1 MIERHSHRAAA
12 TRRSGP
18 GILARLC
25 AVLRFF
31 AGMYTPPPC
40 DRGQTIQ
47 RTTLLHALSFSFI
60 FILLFASAGW
70 AATPSGTV
78 ISNTATVQFVPG
90 SGGPVIVSSNTV
102 SLITTAWRTPST
114 LELLQYAPTAPS
126 AVPTF
131 VSTTDRSTT
140 ATSGGPFLPMPQPVQ
155 FPSGTAIPL
164 AAVPLVPGGL
174 YHEGDPLFIRLTD
187 IDQNINTTAIET
199 VLVTLG
205 VSATGDAEVVR
216 LYETGPNTGIFTG
229 YIQTGPGPAVNGNG
243 TLSVAVSSRIDGS
256 YVDVADGTDT
266 RAASVLVDPY
276 GIVFDSTTGLPVNGV
291 SVSLV
296 DGAGAPATVYGDNGT
311 SIFPATVVTGGTVT
325 DSGGKVYVMPAGGF
339 RFPFITPGTYRF
351 LIVPPAG
358 YRAPSV
364 VPTSVLQALPGGPF
378 AIVVP
383 GSRGEQFIVN
393 PGPALHI
400 DIPVDPVGLGLWLI
414 KTAGKETAS
423 VGDFVPYGL
432 TVENTSTIALAPGVI
447 VNDRLPHGFRYRK
460 GSGRLNGVVLADPV
474 VSPDGR
480 GLTFAVGSLAASGR
494 GVITYVAEVGAGA
507 KPGKA
512 VNSAVATSL
521 LGASSNVASATVMV
535 TEDLFRSKAT
545 IVGRVIVDGCG
556 DKERSEETGL
566 AGIRIFREDGT
577 FVVTDKD
584 GMYHFAAVEP
594 GTHVVQID
602 LATVPRKYEIMACE
616 ENTRFAG
623 SAFSQFVDVQGGTL
637 WRADFHAGLKPKIIG
652 EVGIEI
658 TTSLKKAGDGGPR
671 MDQGTDLIEYNV
683 PMRVGAVPA
692 RNLKLSIM
700 LPPGATYQT
709 GSTIFTGKKT
719 TQPDGADGAVS
730 RPTGSAAAVILID
743 EPQEAEGAV
752 TFRFAEI
759 PADWEGTLQF
769 DAAVPLDGPLGELS
783 TSALLTVDTPG
794 GKNERTPV
802 VKTAVV
808 RSVRQDLRT
817 APDIVLHPKFQSGSA
832 DLSKQDKRE
841 LDRLVARIKK
851 VRVKHIVVTGHTD
864 PQKISGRLKKK
875 YPDNHALSFARAAAV
890 GAYLAE
896 ALKLKPEQVTYEGKG
911 PDEPV
916 ASNKTAAGRARNR
929 RVELRVQTLQVVAV
943 SVLKSEKASSGMKAV
958 ATLGLRPGEEW
969 PAEKP
974 AKDAADRKKMPD
986 YNAVWLQTTT
996 AGLAWLWPP
1005 ENLNPS
1011 APITGAAIKHG
1022 PGHSLALSLNG
1033 AAVDPISFEGTA
1045 KREDGSVAVST
1056 WSRLHLVEGDNRFE
1070 AVVTDEA
1077 GLVVERMTRIVHYS
1091 GNPVQAIFVPERS
1104 SLFADGKTPPVVAV
1118 RVLDKDGPPAREGV
1132 LGEYSVDPPHLPRK
1146 RVEDL
1151 KNAPLTA
1158 STSDRLQYH
1167 VGDDGIA
1174 LIELEPTT
1182 QSGEAVVRI
1191 PMTNET
1197 RDIRVWLAPEDR
1209 DWILV
1214 GLGEGTVGYN
1224 TVKGNMESFGAG
1236 GGGEENFTEDGRVAF
1251 YAKGRIKGEWLL
1263 TLAYDSAR
1271 HQGRDPQN
1279 LHQAIDPNKYYL
1291 LYGDGTEQRYDAS
1304 SAKSLYV
1311 KLERGQFYALFG
1323 DYATGL
1329 TVSELS
1335 RYSRTFT
1342 GFKSEMKGERFQYNV
1357 FAAET
1362 NQAFIRDEI
1371 PGDGT
1376 SGLYHLSRKYIA
1388 LNSERVTIE
1397 ARDRFHSEVVV
1408 SSQPLSRHL
1417 DYTIDYESGSIF
1429 FKQPVFSRDGNFN
1442 PIFIVVE
1449 YESFD
1454 SVDNSLTY
1462 GGRGAVKL
1470 LENKVEIGATHVHE
1484 GRVGGSGDL
1493 DGVDA
1498 TVDLG
1503 GGTKLRGEVAAT
1515 KTEQAGTSAKTD
1527 GTAYLAEATHRSPKL
1542 DSRAYVREQAAGF
1555 GLGQQNGSETGT
1567 RKMGVDL
1574 DYRLT
1579 SSVAAGG
1586 EAFRSENLGTGAV
1599 RDVAEVRGRYTAA
1612 QYALTAGLR
1621 HAEDSFP
1628 GSEAQRSEQ
1637 VYFGANYKVTDRTS
1651 LRFKHEQ
1658 SVGGYN
1664 ANGDYPTRTTVG
1676 VDHKLNSTATLF
1688 ADQEWTH
1695 GSDQDSTTS
1704 RVGLRASPW
1713 TGGQIST
1720 TMEQQVTENGVRLF
1734 STTGLKQGWQLNK
1747 KWSFDAGLDRS
1758 TTFRH
1763 PGNTPL
1769 NVNVPPASG
1778 GTEDFTAVSLGAGY
1792 REEKWSWNG
1801 RVERRFSD
1809 SEEKTGLLMGANG
1822 EPRPGIGL
1830 AAGLQ
1835 YFKSDYVSGA
1845 ERQSGDLRFGLAYRP
1860 RETRWII
1867 LDRLDYLFNE
1877 QQGGGTNYNSK
1888 RFVNNFVANYTSG
1901 NRVQVSLQ
1909 YGAKYVLETIDSTD
1923 YSGYTDLTGLE
1934 LRYDLTKRWDIG
1946 VRGSMLHSWAIGM
1959 TDYLTSV
1966 STGFNL
1972 GKNFWISVGYNIT
1985 GFRDRDFSRADFTS
1999 EGPFIK
2005 FRFKFDQ
2012 ASARDAVKW
2021 FSGQ

>member
-1 MIERHSHRAAA
+1 MRDRIRTYRTTGSPAAA
-12 TRRSGP
+12 AASGGTAGVRP
-18 GILARLC
+18 RGA
-25 AVLRFF
+25 AVPVFSLF
-31 AGMYTPPPC
+31 
-40 DRGQTIQ
+40 
-47 RTTLLHALSFSFI
+47 SSFI
-60 FILLFASAGW
+60 ISFVLILFSSTAWS
-70 AATPSGTV
+70 ATPAGTV
-78 ISNTATVQFVPG
+78 ISNIANVTLTIGAGAPISMLSNAATVT
-90 SGGPVIVSSNTV
+90 TV
-102 SLITTAWRTPST
+102 VVRTPST
-114 LELLQYAPTAPS
+114 LELLQYAPTSPS
-126 AVPTF
+126 AVPT
-131 VSTTDRSTT
+131 VISPADYSTS
-140 ATSGGPFLPMPQPVQ
+140 ATGTGPFAALPQPVQ
-155 FPSGTAIPL
+155 FPSGAAISLAAPVPL
-164 AAVPLVPGGL
+164 APGSL
-174 YHEGDPLFIRLTD
+174 YHEGEPLFIRLTD
-187 IDQNINTTAIET
+187 LDQDLDPTVIET

-205 VSATGDAEVVR
+205 VSATGDAEIVR

-229 YIQTGPGPAVNGNG
+229 YLQTGPGPATIGNG
-243 TLSVAVSSRIDGS
+243 VLSVAENSRIDGS

-266 RAASVLVDPY
+266 RAASALVDPY

-291 SVSLV
+291 SVTLV
-296 DGAGAPATVYGDNGT
+296 DGTGAPATVYGDNGA
-311 SIFPATVVTGGTVT
+311 SIYPSTVVTGGTVT
-325 DSGGKVYVMPAGGF
+325 DSGGTVYTLPAGGF
-339 RFPFITPGTYRF
+339 RFPFIAPGTYQF
-351 LIVPPAG
+351 LIVPPAN

-364 VPTSVLQALPGGPF
+364 VPTSALQALPGGPF
-378 AIVVP
+378 AIVAP
-383 GSRGEQFIVN
+383 GSRGEQFIVD

-400 DIPVDPVGLGLWLI
+400 DIPIDPMGTGLWLM
-414 KTAGKETAS
+414 KTAGKNAAA
-423 VGDFVPYGL
+423 VGDFVPYSL
-432 TVENTSTIALAPGVI
+432 TVENTSTTALAPGVT

-460 GSGRLNGVVLADPV
+460 GSARLDGAVRSDPV
-474 VSPDGR
+474 VSADGR
-480 GLTFAVGSLAASGR
+480 GLTFSAGTLAPGGR
-494 GVITYVAEVGAGA
+494 AVITYVAEVGAGSR
-507 KPGKA
+507 PGKA
-512 VNSAVATSL
+512 VNVAVATSL
-521 LGASSNVASATVMV
+521 LGASSNVASAAVMV
-535 TEDLFRSKAT
+535 TEDLFRGKAT
-545 IVGRVIVDGCG
+545 IVGRIIPDACG
-556 DKERSEETGL
+556 DKERSEAAGL
-566 AGIRIFREDGT
+566 AGVRLFLENGAY
-577 FVVTDKD
+577 VVTDQN
-584 GMYHFAAVEP
+584 GMYHFEAVTP
-594 GTHVVQID
+594 GTHVVQVD
-602 LATVPRKYEIMACE
+602 VDSLPRKYELMQCE

-623 SAFSQFVDVQGGTL
+623 NVFSQFVDVQGGTL
-637 WRADFHAGLKPKIIG
+637 WRADFHAGLKPKLIG

-658 TTSLKKAGDGGPR
+658 TTSLKKAGTGGPR
-671 MDQGTDLIEYNV
+671 MDQGNDLIEYNI
-683 PMRVGAVPA
+683 PMRVGVVPA
-692 RNLKLSIM
+692 RNLRLTLM
-700 LPPGATYQT
+700 LPEGASYQPGSAVLSGRTAART
-709 GSTIFTGKKT
+709 N
-719 TQPDGADGAVS
+719 GADGAVS
-730 RPTGSAAAVILID
+730 SPTVSASTFIPLD
-743 EPQEAEGAV
+743 EPREAEGSV
-752 TFRFAEI
+752 TFRFAEV
-759 PADWEGTLQF
+759 PANWEGTLLF
-769 DAAVPLDGPLGELS
+769 DAVVPLDGPLGELS
-783 TSALLTVDTPG
+783 TSAMLTIDTPG

-802 VKTAVV
+802 VKTAVI

-817 APDIVLHPKFQSGSA
+817 APDIVLHPRFQSGSA

-841 LDRLVARIKK
+841 LDQLIARIRK
-851 VRVKHIVVTGHTD
+851 VRVKHINIAGHTD
-864 PQKISGRLKKK
+864 SQKIRGRLLKKF
-875 YPDNHALSFARAAAV
+875 PDNHALSRARAASV
-890 GAYLAE
+890 GDYIAK
-896 ALKLKPEQVTYEGKG
+896 ALNLKPDQVSIDGKG
-911 PDEPV
+911 PDVPV

-929 RVELRVQTLQVVAV
+929 RVELRVQTIQVVAV
-943 SVLKSEKASSGMKAV
+943 AVLRTDKASSGMKAV

-974 AKDAADRKKMPD
+974 NNDAADRKKMPD
-986 YNAVWLQTTT
+986 YSGVWLET
-996 AGLAWLWPP
+996 AAAGFSWLWPP
-1005 ENLNPS
+1005 IGYQP
-1011 APITGAAIKHG
+1011 PIPNTKAAFKHD
-1022 PGHSLALSLNG
+1022 PGHKLALSLNNE
-1033 AAVDPISFEGTA
+1033 AVDPLYFEGTL
-1045 KREDGSVAVST
+1045 KREDNGPAVSA
-1056 WSRLHLVEGDNRFE
+1056 WSGIHLIEGDNRFE
-1070 AVVTDEA
+1070 VVVTDQA
-1077 GLVVERMTRIVHYS
+1077 GAEVERMTRVIHYS
-1091 GNPVQAIFVPERS
+1091 GDPVKAVFIPEKSRLS
-1104 SLFADGKTPPVVAV
+1104 ADGKNPPVVAV
-1118 RVLDKDGPPAREGV
+1118 RLLDKDGHPAREGI

-1146 RVEDL
+1146 RVENL
-1151 KNAPLTA
+1151 QQAPLTA
-1158 STSDRLQYH
+1158 STSDRLRYT

-1174 LIELEPTT
+1174 LIELEPTS
-1182 QSGEAVVRI
+1182 QSGEAV
-1191 PMTNET
+1191 
-1197 RDIRVWLAPEDR
+1197 IRFNLMSGSQDLRAWLAPEDR
-1209 DWILV
+1209 DWVLV
-1214 GLGEGTVGYN
+1214 GLAEGTVGYN

-1236 GGGEENFTEDGRVAF
+1236 GGEENFSEDGRVAF

-1263 TLAYDSAR
+1263 TVAYDSAR
-1271 HQGRDPQN
+1271 RQGRDPQS

-1311 KLERGQFYALFG
+1311 KLERGRFYALFG
-1323 DYATGL
+1323 DYTTGL
-1329 TVSELS
+1329 TVTELS

-1342 GFKSEMKGERFQYNV
+1342 GFKSEMKGERFQYSV

-1376 SGLYHLSRKYIA
+1376 SGLYRLSRRNIA

-1417 DYTIDYESGSIF
+1417 DYTIDYESGAIF

-1442 PIFIVVE
+1442 PIYIVVE

-1454 SVDNSLTY
+1454 SADTSLTY

-1470 LENKVEIGATHVHE
+1470 LGNKVEVGATHVHE
-1484 GRVGGSGDL
+1484 GRIGGSGDL

-1515 KTEQAGTSAKTD
+1515 KTEQAGTAAKTD

-1567 RKMGVDL
+1567 RKVGVDL

-1579 SSVAAGG
+1579 PSTAAGG
-1586 EAFRSENLGTGAV
+1586 EAFRQENLGTGAV

-1628 GSEAQRSEQ
+1628 GGEARRSEQ
-1637 VYFGANYKVTDRTS
+1637 VYFGARYKLTDRTS

-1664 ANGDYPTRTTVG
+1664 ANGDYPTRTTIG
-1676 VDHKLNSTATLF
+1676 ADHKLNSTATLF

-1695 GSDQDSTTS
+1695 GGDQDSTTS

-1713 TGGQIST
+1713 TGGQISS

-1747 KWSFDAGLDRS
+1747 KWSFDAGLDRT

-1763 PGNTPL
+1763 PGSAPL

-1778 GTEDFTAVSLGAGY
+1778 GAEDFTAVSLGAGY
-1792 REEKWSWNG
+1792 KEEKWSWNG

-1835 YFKSDYVSGA
+1835 YFSSDYVTGA
-1845 ERQSGDLRFGLAYRP
+1845 QRRSGDLRFGLAYRP

-1877 QQGGGTNYNSK
+1877 QQGGGADYDSK

-1909 YGAKYVLETIDSTD
+1909 YGAKYVLETIDSAD
-1923 YSGYTDLTGLE
+1923 YSGYTDLTGIE
-1934 LRYDLTKRWDIG
+1934 LRYDLTKRWDVG
-1946 VRGSMLHSWAIGM
+1946 VRGSMLHSWSIGQ
-1959 TDYLTSV
+1959 TDYGTSV

-2005 FRFKFDQ
+2005 FRLKFDQ
-2012 ASARDAVKW
+2012 ASAREAIKW
-2021 FSGQ
+2021 FTGQ

>member
-1 MIERHSHRAAA
+1 MRDRFSTYDALFGTAFA
-12 TRRSGP
+12 RSGGSTAGVRP
-18 GILARLC
+18 RAE
-25 AVLRFF
+25 AV
-31 AGMYTPPPC
+31 PV
-40 DRGQTIQ
+40 
-47 RTTLLHALSFSFI
+47 LSFFFTFLVSFLL
-60 FILLFASAGW
+60 ILPFSSPGW
-70 AATPSGTV
+70 AATPSGTI
-78 ISNTATVQFVPG
+78 ISNTATASYTPSVSGVP
-90 SGGPVIVSSNTV
+90 VTVSSNASAVTTV
-102 SLITTAWRTPST
+102 VARTPSV
-114 LELLQYAPTAPS
+114 LEFLQYAPASPS
-126 AVPTF
+126 AVV
-131 VSTTDRSTT
+131 VSLTDFSMS
-140 ATSGGPFLPMPQPVQ
+140 ATGMGPFAALPPPVQ
-155 FPSGTAIPL
+155 FPSGAPVNLAAPVPL
-164 AAVPLVPGGL
+164 APASL
-174 YHEGDPLFIRLTD
+174 YHTGEPVFIRLTD
-187 IDQNINTTAIET
+187 LDQNLDPAVIET

-205 VSATGDAEVVR
+205 VSATGDTEVVR
-216 LYETGPNTGIFTG
+216 LYETGPDTGVFTG
-229 YIQTGPGPAVNGNG
+229 YIQTGPGPAVIGNG
-243 TLSVAVSSRIDGS
+243 VLNVAENSRINGS

-266 RAASVLVDPY
+266 RAASALVDPY

-291 SVSLV
+291 SITLV
-296 DGAGAPATVYGDNGT
+296 DGTGAWATVYGDNGIST
-311 SIFPATVVTGGTVT
+311 IYPPTMVTGGTVT
-325 DSGGKVYVMPAGGF
+325 DSGGTVYTLPAGGF
-339 RFPFITPGTYRF
+339 RFPFIAPGTYQF
-351 LIVPPAG
+351 LIAPPTN

-364 VPTSVLQALPGGPF
+364 VPTSALQTLPGGPF
-378 AIVVP
+378 AIVAP
-383 GSRGEQFIVN
+383 GSRGEQFVVD

-400 DIPVDPVGLGLWLI
+400 DIPVDPAGTGLWLM
-414 KTAGKETAS
+414 KTAGKNAAA
-423 VGDFVPYGL
+423 VGDFVPYSL
-432 TVENTSTIALAPGVI
+432 TVENTSTTAPAPGVTI
-447 VNDRLPHGFRYRK
+447 NDRLPHGFRYRK
-460 GSGRLNGVVLADPV
+460 GSGRLNGAVLADPV
-474 VSPDGR
+474 VSADGR
-480 GLTFAVGSLAASGR
+480 GIAFAAGSLATGGR
-494 GVITYVAEVGAGA
+494 AVITYVAEVGAGSR
-507 KPGKA
+507 PGKA
-512 VNSAVATSL
+512 VNVAVATSL
-521 LGASSNVASATVMV
+521 LGTSSNVASAVVMV
-535 TEDLFRSKAT
+535 TEDLFRGKAT
-545 IVGRVIVDGCG
+545 IVGRIIPDACG
-556 DKERSEETGL
+556 DKERSEAAGL
-566 AGIRIFREDGT
+566 AGVRLFLENGT
-577 FVVTDKD
+577 YVVTDQN
-584 GMYHFAAVEP
+584 GMYHFEAVTP
-594 GTHVVQID
+594 GTHVVQVD
-602 LATVPRKYEIMACE
+602 VDSLPRKYELMACE

-623 SAFSQFVDVQGGTL
+623 NVFSQFVDVQGGTL
-637 WRADFHAGLKPKIIG
+637 WRADFHAGLKPKLIG

-658 TTSLKKAGDGGPR
+658 TTSLKKAGTGGPR
-671 MDQGTDLIEYNV
+671 MDQGKDLIEYNV

-700 LPPGATYQT
+700 LPEGASYQPGSAIIT
-709 GSTIFTGKKT
+709 GRT
-719 TQPDGADGAVS
+719 TARPNGADGAVS
-730 RPTGSAAAVILID
+730 GTTGTAAAVIPLD
-743 EPQEAEGAV
+743 EPQEAGGAV
-752 TFRFAEI
+752 TFRFAEV

-769 DAAVPLDGPLGELS
+769 DAVVPLDGPLGELS

-802 VKTAVV
+802 VKTAVI

-817 APDIVLHPKFQSGSA
+817 APDIVLHPRFQSGRDA
-832 DLSKQDKRE
+832 LSKQDKKD
-841 LDRLVARIKK
+841 LDLLIARIRKA
-851 VRVKHIVVTGHTD
+851 RVKHITVTGHTD
-864 PQKISGRLKKK
+864 SQKISGRLKKK
-875 YPDNHALSFARAAAV
+875 FPDNHALSFARAAAV
-890 GAYLAE
+890 GAYIAE
-896 ALKLKPEQVTYEGKG
+896 ALKLAPEQVTYEGKG

-929 RVELRVQTLQVVAV
+929 RVELRVQTIQVVAV
-943 SVLKSEKASSGMKAV
+943 SVLRTDKASSGMKAV

-974 AKDAADRKKMPD
+974 NKDSADKKKMPD
-986 YNAVWLQTTT
+986 YDT
-996 AGLAWLWPP
+996 AWMEKARPGLAWLWPNEGYHP
-1005 ENLNPS
+1005 PIPS
-1011 APITGAAIKHG
+1011 THVAIKRD
-1022 PGHSLALSLNG
+1022 PAKQLNLFLNG
-1033 AAVDPISFEGTA
+1033 AEVDAFHLDSTTTRPDN
-1045 KREDGSVAVST
+1045 RVAVT
-1056 WSRLHLVEGDNRFE
+1056 FWRGIHLADGDNVFE
-1070 AVVTDEA
+1070 AVEYDENGA
-1077 GLVVERMTRIVHYS
+1077 EIERLKRVMHYS
-1091 GNPVQAIFVPERS
+1091 TSPVQAVLAPS
-1104 SLFADGKTPPVVAV
+1104 GSQLVADGRKPPVIAV
-1118 RVLDKDGPPAREGV
+1118 RLTDKDGHPVREG
-1132 LGEYSVDPPHLPRK
+1132 LIGEYSVDPPHLPRK
-1146 RVEDL
+1146 RVENL
-1151 KNAPLTA
+1151 QSAPLTA

-1167 VGDDGIA
+1167 VGDDGVA
-1174 LIELEPTT
+1174 LIELEPTS
-1182 QSGEAVVRI
+1182 QSGEAIVRI
-1191 PMTNET
+1191 PLANEV
-1197 RDIRVWLAPEDR
+1197 REVRAWLKPEDR
-1209 DWILV
+1209 DWVLV
-1214 GLGEGTVGYN
+1214 GLAEGTVGYN

-1236 GGGEENFTEDGRVAF
+1236 GGEDNFSEDGRVAF

-1263 TLAYDSAR
+1263 TVAYDSAR
-1271 HQGRDPQN
+1271 HQGRDPQS

-1329 TVSELS
+1329 TVTELS

-1376 SGLYHLSRKYIA
+1376 SGLYRLSRKNIA

-1397 ARDRFHSEVVV
+1397 ARDRFHSEVIV

-1417 DYTIDYESGSIF
+1417 DYTIDYESGAIF

-1442 PIFIVVE
+1442 PIYIVVE

-1454 SVDNSLTY
+1454 TADSSLTY

-1503 GGTKLRGEVAAT
+1503 GGTKLRVEAAAT
-1515 KTEQAGTSAKTD
+1515 KTDQLGMKTD
-1527 GTAYLAEATHRSPKL
+1527 GAAYLAEVTHRSPKL

-1567 RKMGVDL
+1567 RKVGVDL

-1579 SSVAAGG
+1579 PAVAAGG
-1586 EAFRSENLGTGAV
+1586 EAFRQENLGTGAV

-1637 VYFGANYKVTDRTS
+1637 VYFGANYKLTDRTS

-1664 ANGDYPTRTTVG
+1664 ANGDYPTRTTIG
-1676 VDHKLNSTATLF
+1676 ADHKLNSTATLF

-1695 GSDQDSTTS
+1695 GGDQDSTTS

-1713 TGGQIST
+1713 TGGQISS

-1734 STTGLKQGWQLNK
+1734 STAGLKQGWQYNK
-1747 KWSFDAGLDRS
+1747 KWSFDAGLDRT

-1763 PGNTPL
+1763 PGSAPL

-1778 GTEDFTAVSLGAGY
+1778 GAEDFTAVSLGAGY
-1792 REEKWSWNG
+1792 KEEKWSWTG
-1801 RVERRFSD
+1801 RAERRFSD

-1835 YFKSDYVSGA
+1835 YFSSDYVTGA
-1845 ERQSGDLRFGLAYRP
+1845 QRRSGDLRFGLAYRP

-1877 QQGGGTNYNSK
+1877 QQGGGTNYDSR
-1888 RFVNNFVANYTSG
+1888 RFVNNIVANYASG

-1923 YSGYTDLTGLE
+1923 YSGYTDLTGIE

-1946 VRGSMLHSWAIGM
+1946 VRGSALHSWGLGQ
-1959 TDYLTSV
+1959 TDYGTSV

-1985 GFRDRDFSRADFTS
+1985 GFKDRDFSRADFTS

-2012 ASARDAVKW
+2012 ASAREAIRW
-2021 FSGQ
+2021 FTGQ